1 MIHLSS
7 PKTRCGL
14 VLGLAVSLFFCSTNA
29 SAQDYIGGSI
39 SFSNTTINLSTA
51 GTSTNTFSFSIA
63 PDLGWELGEKWAVGI
78 RPTLGF
84 SRSGDGS
91 LRTQKLSLGVNPY
104 ARYKVLAIN
113 RFGLLAEGNTALSFI
128 QTSTGNGEEYSRK
141 SKTTNYGIRIL
152 PVLTYQI
159 GNHVSLETRLN
170 IFSLSMF
177 GYHNDDYDNPT
188 NDSFACSLGASSE
201 DIFGSLGD
209 ITVGFLYH
217 F

>member
-7 PKTRCGL
+7 LKMRCGL
-14 VLGLAVSLFFCSTNA
+14 ALGLAVSLFFCSTNA
-29 SAQDYIGGSI
+29 SAQDYVGGSVSFI
-39 SFSNTTINLSTA
+39 SNSTYLTTADTKSNTFT
-51 GTSTNTFSFSIA
+51 FSIA

-78 RPTLGF
+78 RPTLGIGRSMNGLLD
-84 SRSGDGS
+84 SRT
-91 LRTQKLSLGVNPY
+91 LTLGVNPY
-104 ARYKVLAIN
+104 ARYNFLNIN
-113 RFGLLAEGNTALSFI
+113 RFGFWAEGGSELTFSQI
-128 QTSTGNGEEYSRK
+128 SRTDGGNNPHK
-141 SKTTNYGIRIL
+141 NKMTDYGIRIL

-170 IFSLSMF
+170 ICSLAMF
-177 GYHNDDYDNPT
+177 GHHHYDDDSPAY
-188 NDSFACSLGASSE
+188 DSFSCSLGATSK